1 MKNITKEQILNL
13 IQKEILFGKEQLLS
27 DNLTKN
33 ILKIQNKKKKPSL

>member
-1 MKNITKEQILNL
+1 MKNITKEQILSL

-27 DNLTKN
+27 DNLAKN